1 MNYLQLCN
9 LVIREGGFEMTE
21 LTQATWDSAEA
32 GRRFYPRVKRA
43 VADAWTTLQMSR
55 NEWEF
60 KNKETTLLIL
70 PRFLVDGLVVTPP
83 SDGPEA
89 GVTYVG
95 DQSGL
100 VLTVI
105 NVLAGPEADS
115 YYIEFSADGGHNRAM
130 IGETFTEVTPNEGDS
145 SFVYRGRG
153 AYRFRD
159 FDPLMR
165 EPRWTTFVG
174 YQDNSTPIPVTYIP
188 WENWLY
194 KEISFTT
201 ATRSAPRFVSQDY
214 KGDLIFYPQTLSP
227 VYINFVYDT
236 APQTLVDYDDV
247 PLEDLLPSEYHD
259 WIAWMALEQLARFDK
274 NPDLLA
280 YAQSNSKFFKTRAER
295 NLMPIPS
302 WQGSIYNRRWS
313 SW

>member
-1 MNYLQLCN
+1 MNYLQLVN
-9 LVIREGGFEMTE
+9 FVIREGGFEMTE
-21 LTQATWDSAEA
+21 LTSATWSSAEA

-60 KNKETTLLIL
+60 KNKEVTTQIL
-70 PRFLVDGLVVTPP
+70 PRFLVDGVAITPP
-83 SDGPEA
+83 SLGPA
-89 GVTYVG
+89 PGVVYVG

-105 NVLAGPEADS
+105 NFMTGPDTGE
-115 YYIEFSADGGHNRAM
+115 YYLEFSSDGDYNRAM
-130 IGETFTEVTPNEGDS
+130 IGETFNEQSPNANLS

-153 AYRFRD
+153 AYRTSD
-159 FDPLMR
+159 IDPLMR
-165 EPRWTTFVG
+165 EPRWATFVG

-201 ATRSAPRFVSQDY
+201 ATRSPPRFVSQDY

-227 VYINFVYDT
+227 FYINFVYDT
-236 APQTLVDYDDV
+236 APQVLVDYDDI
-247 PLEDLLPSEYHD
+247 PLETLLPSEYHD
-259 WIAWMALEQLARFDK
+259 WIAWLALEQIARFDK

-280 YAQSNSKFFKTRAER
+280 YAQNQSGFYKARAER

-302 WQGSIYNRRWS
+302 WQGSVYNRRWS
-313 SW
+313 AW